1 MKKEEYKKNEYFYE
15 IEQIYKAKQ
24 KDIEKRL
31 KEFKEIWEKGSNEDI
46 HTELSFCILTPQS
59 KAVNAW
65 KAITTLRNNGL
76 LFNGSAEEMVEYLN
90 IVRFKNNKAKYL
102 VALRE
107 QMKNEKGQIITK
119 DFFSSI
125 STVKARREWI
135 VKNIKGMAYK
145 EAGHFLRNVGFGKE
159 IAILDRHILKNLV
172 KLEVIGEVPKSLTP
186 KLYLEIEERMK
197 AYCEYVNIPM
207 DSLDLLLWYKEAGE
221 IFK

>member
-1 MKKEEYKKNEYFYE
+1 MKKNEYFYE
-15 IEQIYKAKQ
+15 IEKIYKEKQ

-31 KEFKEIWEKGSNEDI
+31 REFKEIWEKGSNEDI
-46 HTELSFCILTPQS
+46 HAELSFCILTPQS

-65 KAITTLRNNGL
+65 KAITTLRENGL
-76 LFNGSAEEMVEYLN
+76 LFNGSAEDIVEYLN

-107 QMKNEKGQIITK
+107 QMQNEKGEIITK
-119 DFFSSI
+119 DFFNSI
-125 STVKARREWI
+125 TDVKDKREWI

-145 EAGHFLRNVGFGKE
+145 EAGHFLRNIGFGKE

-172 KLEVIGEVPKSLTP
+172 KLEVIEDVPKSLTP
-186 KLYLEIEERMK
+186 KLYLEIEEKMK
-197 AYCEYVNIPM
+197 AYCKFISIPM

>member
-1 MKKEEYKKNEYFYE
+1 MKKNEYFYE
-15 IEQIYKAKQ
+15 IEKIYKEKQ
-24 KDIEKRL
+24 KEIEKRL
-31 KEFKEIWEKGSNEDI
+31 KEFKEIWERGSNEDI
-46 HTELSFCILTPQS
+46 HAELSFCILTPQS

-65 KAITTLRNNGL
+65 KAITTLRENGL
-76 LFNGSAEEMVEYLN
+76 LFNGSAEDIVEYLN

-107 QMKNEKGQIITK
+107 QMQNEKGEIVTK
-119 DFFSSI
+119 DFFNSI
-125 STVKARREWI
+125 TDVKEKREWI

-172 KLEVIGEVPKSLTP
+172 KLEVIEDVPKSLTP
-186 KLYLEIEERMK
+186 KLYLEIEEKMK
-197 AYCEYVNIPM
+197 AYCKFISIPM